1 MVLSAVRAI
10 ENQSVAFA
18 DSEENRVL
26 FWSGAMVFVWWL
38 VCHVVVVGFVV
49 CFLVLE
55 MFGKEPGHIPP
66 IT

>member
-10 ENQSVAFA
+10 EKQNVAFA
-18 DSEENRVL
+18 YSEENRVL

-49 CFLVLE
+49 
-55 MFGKEPGHIPP
+55 
-66 IT
+66 